1 MADQEVGHAT
11 LISNMLGAGAPDR
24 CTYKYDFE
32 TVPYVRLSLVIYDYL
47 LTRPLVVPCSE
58 FIDFC
63 QRLTRWGES
72 GVLGFL
78 SHLSARPTASLL
90 VQSITTESRQQM
102 AFRQLAGLFPMPVYF
117 EVSLTPCLR
126 TSSGTLANFLL
137 LVASDQVGIPQS
149 FAWTLLNPYI
159 VSCPANNTPIAWQA
173 FPSLS
178 VVNGPSGIDLGFQQ
192 LPYPDGG
199 SALTHNRT
207 ALSYPGREVELEWAA
222 PGQATGP
229 YNQTTFVG
237 AQVDTN
243 ASSPVSVSLISF
255 TRTSKN

>member
-1 MADQEVGHAT
+1 MGRVWSPWLPLAPQRSTYGLPPRPVHHYRVATADGVQAVSWSLPHARLLRGQSHT
-11 LISNMLGAGAPDR
+11 LSSDL
-24 CTYKYDFE
+24 
-32 TVPYVRLSLVIYDYL
+32 
-47 LTRPLVVPCSE
+47 
-58 FIDFC
+58 
-63 QRLTRWGES
+63 
-72 GVLGFL
+72 
-78 SHLSARPTASLL
+78 
-90 VQSITTESRQQM
+90 
-102 AFRQLAGLFPMPVYF
+102 
-117 EVSLTPCLR
+117 
-126 TSSGTLANFLL
+126 SSGTLANFIL

-173 FPSLS
+173 FPSLT

-207 ALSYPGREVELEWAA
+207 ALSYPGREVELEWTA
-222 PGQATGP
+222 PGQVTGP

-243 ASSPVSVSLISF
+243 ASSPVSMSLSSF
-255 TRTSKN
+255 TRASTRASKN